1 MSIFAGNLKNEYIKL
16 AHRKKYVVFLII
28 EVIICICAVLIQI
41 AANKVLSDKAV
52 IQINDMAMGML
63 TFFIQVYIPLVVF
76 MACSDLFSSEMQDNS
91 IKAVL
96 MRPVSRFKVF
106 FSKTLAIIIFA
117 AQYLIALL
125 LITTILEAV
134 SGGSLSGFWLNFGA
148 YLLDIV
154 PLIILI
160 LMAVLIN
167 QFTKSSSLTMFL
179 CILIYAVLYILG
191 IIFPTASGLFFTGYM
206 QWHKLWLGSTIPFSA
221 MLSKLGILFGY
232 GLVFA
237 GAGFYLFDR
246 HDF

>member
-1 MSIFAGNLKNEYIKL
+1 MSIFFGSLKNEYLKL
-16 AHRKKYVVFLII
+16 AHRKKYIVFLII
-28 EVIICICAVLIQI
+28 EVLICICAMLIQF
-41 AANKVLSDKAV
+41 AATKVLSGNV
-52 IQINDMAMGML
+52 VMQINDMARGML
-63 TFFIQVYIPLVVF
+63 TFFIQVYIPLIIF
-76 MACSDLFSSEMQDNS
+76 MACSDLFSTEMQDNS
-91 IKAVL
+91 IKAIL

-125 LITTILEAV
+125 LITTVLSAI
-134 SGGSLSGFWLNFGA
+134 SGGSISGFWLNLLA
-148 YLLDIV
+148 YLLDIFPTIV
-154 PLIILI
+154 LV

-179 CILIYAVLYILG
+179 CILIYAILNVLG

-206 QWHKLWLGSTIPFSA
+206 QWHKLWLGFNMPFTA
-221 MLSKLGILFGY
+221 MLSKIGILFGY

-246 HDF
+246 RDF